1 MRRGEK
7 SLCIFV
13 VVLAVA
19 VLSAIRG
26 YSYESFSYEFTPGDS
41 IQEKAPRTIARSYRD
56 VERENPFDLRNPSTL
71 KSEFVYDPKSNLY
84 YYTTTLNGR
93 VIGTPIAYTPEQ
105 YKAYRRRHEN
115 RNFFLLKEREEAQ
128 EKGKNR
134 FNPFDFGF
142 ELGPAEKIFGPGGV
156 KVRTQ
161 GSAEIV
167 LGVKSNKTDNPSMPQ
182 HARSHTFF
190 NFDEKIQANLNASVG
205 SKLNFNLNYNTE
217 STFDFDTKRLK
228 LAYEGEEDDIVKLV
242 EAGNVSL
249 QPRNSLIRGG
259 ASLFG
264 IQTKMQFG
272 KLDLNM
278 VISRQEAETKHV
290 SSEGGVQT
298 EPFEFSANKYDEN
311 RHFFLAHYFYEHYD
325 EALATL
331 PFISSGITINRVEVW
346 VTNKR
351 GRFESARNIV
361 AFSDLAEPKAIY
373 NSSWTP
379 TASTQGMPDNRA
391 NSLYSQLLSWQDL
404 RKIENTANVLNGRM
418 KPGVEYEK
426 LESARRLNESEY
438 VLNSQLGYITL
449 NSRVGNDEIVAVAFE
464 YTYQGKVYRV
474 GEFASDVNEGET
486 QALFVKLVKG
496 TTLTPSVPYW
506 KLTMRNVYSLGA
518 QVRDLSPEHFRLNVY
533 YRSDSTGI
541 ALPYLTS
548 TDLKGQLLIRVLG
561 VDRLDSRNEPHAD
574 GVFDYVEGYTVNSH
588 LGLIYFNSV
597 EPFGKTL
604 AKKLVNVDWIEQYC
618 YPELYEMTPVAAR
631 QVAEKDKFLLRGEY
645 KASQSG
651 TISLGAMGVTPGSV
665 RVTAGGVLL
674 TENVDYTVNYG
685 MGTVTIINESIINS
699 GTRVDVSLENKGFA
713 LLQRKTMLGLDAN
726 YHLTPNMVLGATAM
740 YLSEMPLT
748 TKVAVGNES
757 LRNFLWGANFSMDME
772 SMRLTNILDWIPFLN
787 LTKPS
792 RIKLNAEFAHLVPG
806 HYESKF
812 VKGYSYVDDF
822 ETAQGSVDLMNPY
835 AWSLASTPQGDE
847 NPLFPEASLSN
858 DVKYGYHRARLAW
871 FYIDPSF
878 NRRRSSLMPSYM
890 RNDPEYLSNH
900 YSREVMMQELFPYRD
915 YSAMALSYLS
925 TLNLSYYPEER
936 GPYNLNS
943 EAFLPN
949 GKLDNPKRNWGG
961 IMRKIDQSD
970 FESANIEYIEFW
982 LLDPFIYNPNSEG
995 GSLYINLGEVSEDIL
1010 RDGLKFFENGL
1021 PINADPSAVK
1031 ETVWGKVPLRQA
1043 SGYAFDNS
1051 PGARAKQDLGFNG
1064 LSDEEEKLFP
1074 SYQLFLNKLQN
1085 KVTAQTLSEWK
1096 ADPLSPLNDPAGDNF
1111 LHFRNSIYDEKR
1123 ASILDRYKYFNGVQG
1138 NSAEA
1143 TESTSDVYSI
1153 ASRIM
1158 PDIEDVNQDNTL
1170 NENEQYYSYKVDL
1183 RPASLQVGSNY
1194 ITDVRTSAVTLPNGK
1209 RESVNWYQFKI
1220 PIREYDKKVGAIQDF
1235 NSIRF
1240 IRLFLTDFKEET
1252 FLRFATLKLV
1262 RGTWRTYD
1270 RPLYDPLSPPSS
1282 EGSLVVSTV
1291 NLEENGDREPV
1302 SYVLPP
1308 GVLRS
1313 LDPAQAQAT
1322 QQNEQS
1328 LSLKVNRLAPG
1339 DARAVYRHM
1348 GFDFRKYKKMELFVH
1363 AEKQID
1369 DDTDTKPGD
1378 LSLFVRLGSDY
1389 TNNYYEYSVPLSL
1402 TPFGVYSSDVA
1413 QDRQIV
1419 WPHDNM
1425 LSFPFEILTNLK
1437 LERNAVHA
1445 SATGEA
1451 DLYRR
1456 FSKQDPNNPKNSIT
1470 VIGNP
1475 SLSNVKTIMIGVR
1488 NNANALKSAEVWVN
1502 EFRLSDYREQGGMAG
1517 NVDMQVALSDWGSV
1531 NVRGQMQTAGFGA
1544 LDETLSQRR
1553 LDDLRQVNVST
1564 RLEMGR
1570 FFPAKAKVTIPLY
1583 YAYNDE
1589 LITPLYNPLDEDVL
1603 LRRALSTS
1611 VTKQERDS
1619 IFNHSVKR
1627 TTTHSLSL
1635 SNMKVDLKSKT
1646 PMPYDPANL
1655 SFSYAINTSE
1665 HHSPELIYDRKRDWL
1680 ASINYDYS
1688 PVALPWQ
1695 PFKAIKSSN
1704 RLLSNLKSYRIN
1716 YLPSKISLATSMV
1729 RHYSEQQSRNFIPG
1743 VGDALPIPATFVQNF
1758 LWDRSLSLNWNL
1770 TSNLQMSFQSG
1781 TNARIEEPYL
1791 QVNRQLEPDKYK
1803 IWQDS
1808 VRMSLRELGS
1818 PMKYDQRAT
1827 ISYKLPFELIPYMQW
1842 ITGTAS
1848 YTSSYNWDRGATLAR
1863 GVNVGN
1869 VIRNDLKLEGN
1880 ATLNF
1885 ATLYR
1890 TIPFFAEIEKEVT
1903 QRQSSNSSRR
1913 EGRNAHQDPRKSS
1926 RRPSRLRENKD
1937 STDEEAEGSDRS
1949 TALQKPKSFVKDIT
1963 LSPDSAIVVRHGLND
1978 KRLHIVAKTHE
1989 GKTYSLKTK
1998 VIDANTISI
2007 SNRDTVSLALVL
2019 QGKTKPK
2026 EHKPRSLFVSNLL
2039 YSTMMIRDINISY
2052 RRSQNFHIPGF
2063 MPFVGAAGGQTKTE
2077 QGLSP
2082 GLDFAFGLVGRG
2094 YVEHAAQQG
2103 WLTTSQNN
2111 VNPSVYTQGEDLNI
2125 RVTLEPIKDLRI
2137 TLSALRNDTRREE
2150 TQFVFEGMPKTF
2162 GGSFT
2167 MTTIGLK
2174 DFFSTA
2180 QADRGYFATS
2190 FQSLLDNRAIIA
2202 QRIYDEYQKSNVNTE
2217 GCRLKQNSAD
2227 VLIPSFLA
2235 AYAGYGVNDVELS
2248 PFPSLGALLPNWSIT
2263 YSGLSQ
2269 IVAFQKLFRNF
2280 SLTHSYNA
2288 TYSVGNYNSILGWQ
2302 PLGEKLGD
2310 RGMVQHVNPSDPST
2324 GESSYDK
2331 YLALPYDIPTV
2342 TLQEGFNP
2350 LLGLEITFAN
2360 GVGASC
2366 RWNRRR
2372 ALNLSPLSAQLME
2385 SGSNEITASL
2395 NYKVDDA
2402 RKLFGKKKSSRRRA
2416 STVSKKRFQLFTSG
2430 GSLTLRLDYSYNRS
2444 SMLIRKIQEN
2454 FTQATNGNSAHT
2466 IKVSADYGLSRYVT
2480 LRAFLDWRSNQPLV
2494 SSASFPTRNL
2504 DFGVSIRVSLT
2515 Q

>member
-1 MRRGEK
+1 MA
-7 SLCIFV
+7 
-13 VVLAVA
+13 LATM
-19 VLSAIRG
+19 LSAVCG
-26 YSYESFSYEFTPGDS
+26 YAIERSPFSLAPSDS
-41 IQEKAPRTIARSYRD
+41 TKAKAPRTVPRSYKD
-56 VERENPFDLRNPSTL
+56 IERENPFDLRSPSLL
-71 KSEFVYDPKSNLY
+71 KSEFIYDAKTNLY
-84 YYTTTLNGR
+84 YYTTTLNGK
-93 VIGTPIAYTPEQ
+93 VIGTPIAYTPQQ
-105 YKAYRRRHEN
+105 YLAYRRRHEN
-115 RNFFLLKEREEAQ
+115 RDYFLSKEREEAQ

-161 GSAEIV
+161 GSAEIL
-167 LGVKSNKTDNPSMPQ
+167 LGVKSNKTDNPSMPE

-190 NFDEKIQANLNASVG
+190 NFDQKIQANVNATVG

-217 STFDFDTKRLK
+217 STFDFDNKRMK
-228 LAYEGEEDDIVKLV
+228 LAYEGEEDDIIKLV

-278 VISRQEAETKHV
+278 VVSRQEAETKHV

-298 EPFEFSANKYDEN
+298 EPFEFSANRYDEN
-311 RHFFLAHYFYEHYD
+311 RHFFLAHYFYQHYD

-331 PFISSGITINRVEVW
+331 PFISSGVTINRVEVW

-361 AFSDLAEPKAIY
+361 AFSDLAEPTTIH
-373 NSSWTP
+373 NPSWQPSSATE
-379 TASTQGMPDNRA
+379 GMPDNRA
-391 NSLYSQLLSWQDL
+391 NSLYNNLLSWQEL
-404 RKIENTANVLNGRM
+404 RKIENVADVLNGRM
-418 KPGVEYEK
+418 KAGVEYEK
-426 LESARRLNESEY
+426 LESARRLTESEY
-438 VLNSQLGYITL
+438 TLNSQLGYITL

-486 QALFVKLVKG
+486 QTLFVKLVKG

-506 KLTMRNVYSLGA
+506 KLAMRNVYSLGA
-518 QVRDLSPEHFRLNVY
+518 QVRDLSSEHFRLDLY

-541 ALPYLTS
+541 ALPYLTA

-561 VDRLDSRNEPHAD
+561 LDRLDSRQEPHAD
-574 GVFDYVEGYTVNSH
+574 GVFDYVEGYTVNSR
-588 LGLIYFNSV
+588 LGLIYFNTV

-604 AKKLVNVDWIEQYC
+604 AEKLKRPEWIEQYC
-618 YPELYEMTPVAAR
+618 YPELYEMTPTAAR

-645 KASQSG
+645 KAAQSG
-651 TISLGAMGVTPGSV
+651 TISLGAIGVTPGSV

-685 MGTVTIINESIINS
+685 MGTVTIINESIVNS

-726 YHLTPNMVLGATAM
+726 YHFTPQMVLGATAM

-757 LRNFLWGANFSMDME
+757 LRNFLWGANFSMDIE

-792 RIKLNAEFAHLVPG
+792 RIRLNAEFAHLIPG

-822 ETAQGSVDLMNPY
+822 ETAQGSIDLMNPY
-835 AWSLASTPQGDE
+835 AWSLASTPQGDA

-858 DVKYGYHRARLAW
+858 DVRYGYHRAKLAW
-871 FYIDPSF
+871 FYIDPIF

-890 RNDPEYLSNH
+890 RNDPDYLSNH

-925 TLNLSYYPEER
+925 TLNISYYPTER

-949 GKLDNPKRNWGG
+949 GSLANPEKNWGG

-982 LLDPFIYNPNSEG
+982 LLDPFIYNPTSEG
-995 GSLYINLGEVSEDIL
+995 GTLYINLGEVSEDIL

-1021 PINADPSAVK
+1021 PINDDPSAVK

-1064 LSDEEEKLFP
+1064 LNDEEEKQFP
-1074 SYQLFLNKLQN
+1074 AYLSFLNELQG
-1085 KVTAQTLSEWK
+1085 KVSSQTLEAWK

-1111 LHFRNSIYDEKR
+1111 LHFRNSRFDDER
-1123 ASILDRYKYFNGVQG
+1123 ASILDRYKYYNGVQG

-1143 TESTSDVYSI
+1143 TETTDNVYSI

-1170 NENEQYYSYKVDL
+1170 NENEKYYSYKVTL
-1183 RPASLQVGSNY
+1183 SPAALQVGSNY
-1194 ITDVRTSAVTLPNGK
+1194 ITDVRTTSVTLANGK

-1220 PIREYDKKVGAIQDF
+1220 PIKEYDQKVGAIADF

-1240 IRLFLTDFKEET
+1240 IRLFLTDFKEDT
-1252 FLRFATLKLV
+1252 FLRFGTLKLV
-1262 RGTWRTYD
+1262 RGTWRSYD

-1282 EGSLVVSTV
+1282 EGSMVVSTV
-1291 NLEENGDREPV
+1291 NLEENGDRKPI

-1328 LSLKVNRLAPG
+1328 LSLKVNRLAPS
-1339 DARAVYRHM
+1339 DARAVYRHTH
-1348 GFDFRKYKKMELFVH
+1348 FDFRKYKKIELFVH
-1363 AEKQID
+1363 AERQIE
-1369 DDTDTKPGD
+1369 DDTDTQPGD

-1413 QDRQIV
+1413 QDRQAV
-1419 WPHDNM
+1419 WPRENM
-1425 LSFPFEILTNLK
+1425 LSFPFEILTDLK
-1437 LERNAVHA
+1437 LERNALQA
-1445 SATGEA
+1445 KATSEA
-1451 DLYRR
+1451 DFYRR
-1456 FSKQDPNNPKNSIT
+1456 FTKQDPHNPKNEIT

-1488 NNANALKSAEVWVN
+1488 NNANTLKSAEIWVN

-1517 NVDMQVALSDWGSV
+1517 NVDMQVALSDWGSL
-1531 NVRGQMQTAGFGA
+1531 NVRGQLQTAGFGA

-1553 LDDLRQVNVST
+1553 MDDLQQINVST

-1570 FFPAKAKVTIPLY
+1570 FFPEKAKVSIPLY

-1603 LRRALSTS
+1603 LKRALDATA
-1611 VTKQERDS
+1611 TRQQRDS
-1619 IFNHSVKR
+1619 IFQHSVKR

-1635 SNMKVDLKSKT
+1635 SNMKVDLKSKN

-1655 SFSYAINTSE
+1655 SFSYSINQSE
-1665 HHSPELIYDRKRDWL
+1665 HHSPDLIYDRKRDWA

-1695 PFKAIKSSN
+1695 PFKGLKSSN
-1704 RLLSNLKSYRIN
+1704 RLLSNLKNYRIN
-1716 YLPSKISLATSMV
+1716 YLPSKISLASSMV

-1743 VGDALPIPATFVQNF
+1743 VGDALPIPATFVQSF
-1758 LWDRSLSLNWNL
+1758 LWDRSLVLNWNL

-1781 TNARIEEPYL
+1781 TNARIEEPYV
-1791 QVNRQLEPDKYK
+1791 QVNKQLEPDLYK
-1803 IWQDS
+1803 LWQDS
-1808 VRMSLRELGS
+1808 VRQSIRELGT
-1818 PMKYDQRAT
+1818 PMKYDQRASV
-1827 ISYKLPFELIPYMQW
+1827 SYKLPFELIPYMQW
-1842 ITGTAS
+1842 ITGSVS
-1848 YTSSYNWDRGATLAR
+1848 YTSTYNWDRGATLAR

-1869 VIRNDLKLEGN
+1869 VIRNDMRIEGN
-1880 ATLNF
+1880 VALNF
-1885 ATLYR
+1885 MALYR
-1890 TIPFFAEIEKEVT
+1890 SIPFFTQIEKEINQGRNT
-1903 QRQSSNSSRR
+1903 RTTRR
-1913 EGRNAHQDPRKSS
+1913 GRNAYSEDPRNSTLQAS
-1926 RRPSRLRENKD
+1926 RERQERDANTPAGKD
-1937 STDEEAEGSDRS
+1937 NPQLATSTKARR
-1949 TALQKPKSFVKDIT
+1949 FVKDIT
-1963 LSPDSAIVVRHGLND
+1963 LSPDSTTTVKHGLGD
-1978 KRLHIVAKTHE
+1978 KRLHIEAKTAE
-1989 GKTYSLKTK
+1989 GKPYTLKTK
-1998 VIDANTISI
+1998 VIDANTIAI
-2007 SNRDTVSLALVL
+2007 QTKDTVSLHLTL
-2019 QGKTKPK
+2019 EGKTKPK
-2026 EHKPRSLFVSNLL
+2026 VEKPRSLFVSHLL
-2039 YSTMMIRDINISY
+2039 YSTMLIRDINISY

-2063 MPFVGAAGGQTKTE
+2063 MPYIGAAGGQTQTG

-2082 GLDFAFGLVGRG
+2082 GLDFAFGLVSRG
-2094 YVEHAAQQG
+2094 YVEHAAKMG

-2111 VNPSVYTQGEDLNI
+2111 VNPSVYSQGEDLNI
-2125 RVTLEPIKDLRI
+2125 RLTLEPLKDLRI
-2137 TLSALRNDTRREE
+2137 TLTALRNDTRREE

-2167 MTTIGLK
+2167 MTTVGLK

-2180 QADRGYFATS
+2180 RADGGYFSSA
-2190 FQSLLDNRAIIA
+2190 FLSLLDNRTLIA
-2202 QRIYDEYQKSNVNTE
+2202 DRILASYQQNGVDTE
-2217 GCRLKQNSAD
+2217 GYRIKQNSAD
-2227 VLIPSFLA
+2227 VLIPAFLA
-2235 AYAGYGVNDVELS
+2235 AYAGYNVSGVELS
-2248 PFPSLGALLPNWSIT
+2248 PFPSLASLLPNWSIT
-2263 YSGLSQ
+2263 YSGLNELP
-2269 IVAFQKLFRNF
+2269 AFKKLFRNF
-2280 SLTHSYNA
+2280 SLTHSYNG

-2310 RGMVQHVNPSDPST
+2310 RGMVQQVAPPDPST
-2324 GESSYDK
+2324 GETSYDS

-2342 TLQEGFNP
+2342 SLQEGFNP

-2360 GVGASC
+2360 GIGASC

-2372 ALNLSPLSAQLME
+2372 ALSLSPLSAQVME
-2385 SGSNEITASL
+2385 SGSNEITASI

-2402 RKLFGKKKSSRRRA
+2402 RKLFGQKKNSRRRQ
-2416 STVSKKRFQLFTSG
+2416 SNLSKKRFQLFTSG
-2430 GSLTLRLDYSYNRS
+2430 GSLTLRFDYSYNRS

-2466 IKVSADYGLSRYVT
+2466 IKLSADYGLSRYVT

-2504 DFGVSIRVSLT
+2504 DFGVSIRISLT